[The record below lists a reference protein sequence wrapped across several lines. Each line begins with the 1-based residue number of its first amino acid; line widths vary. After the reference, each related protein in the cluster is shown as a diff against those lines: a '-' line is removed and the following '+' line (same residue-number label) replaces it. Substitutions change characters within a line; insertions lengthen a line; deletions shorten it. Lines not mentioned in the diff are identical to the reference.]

1 MEVVF
6 HRIIERLLM
15 RRRKPSLPKA
25 FHVFHRNLGAEEEV
39 EVEGGLEGV
48 EEVDTTDNMRTAEQK
63 EAMTVTGH
71 PGDILITEGQVEV
84 EEI

>member
-6 HRIIERLLM
+6 HRIIERLFI
-15 RRRKPSLPKA
+15 RRRKLRLPKT
-25 FHVFHRNLGAEEEV
+25 FHVFHRNLGAGEEV
-39 EVEGGLEGV
+39 EVEGGSEGE

-63 EAMTVTGH
+63 EAMTMTGH

-84 EEI
+84 EV